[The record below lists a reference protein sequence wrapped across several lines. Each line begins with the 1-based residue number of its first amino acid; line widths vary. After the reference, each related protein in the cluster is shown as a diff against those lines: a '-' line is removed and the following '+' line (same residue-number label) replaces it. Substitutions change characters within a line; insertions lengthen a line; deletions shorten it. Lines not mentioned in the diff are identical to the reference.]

1 MRKILILAALLILF
15 SCSNQDSSKGKIGIS
30 SAEISGTIVNDLF
43 GGVGFH
49 VFDHV
54 HNGPKWHYE
63 QVFAKRWREL
73 NPSFVRLNDDP
84 AWDFRKID
92 SISKYLEVMKD
103 TKTEMYFTS
112 WNTEEIKKYKNEK
125 DYVKHEVDN
134 LEYLKKNK
142 GFENIRYY
150 CMANELSLD
159 KWASMVNDLDYFK
172 KVQGLFHDEFKAR
185 NLDISLLSTDSSPI
199 EYWHTIQWASENM
212 DDITGIYGGHHYI
225 NNYDLFDNSFYKFFH
240 DKMKW
245 GAGLAKSKNKRFIV
259 GEFGAKQN
267 SNIIDSVMHDACMY
281 NNMPLEN
288 YLGIQVA
295 EAVLAMINGGIYAC
309 GYWTF
314 SDFPSGYNSH
324 YINKWGLFRWE
335 VDNYTTKPSY
345 YCIGLLTRF
354 FRGPS
359 EAYEVIS
366 SDSLLRIAATKN
378 LETGSISIAVINRN
392 DDAKELSLKM
402 NITESGK
409 AFRRYLYDPA
419 DVPFNYF
426 GDMQSYTSKI
436 SLKKGILS
444 DIVPSQ
450 SLVVYTTAYDDD
462 PPASVSG
469 LNWEIRKIDDRDRAV
484 LDWEPNRENDFCYYR
499 IYRSEKPDVEISPRK
514 QIASTISNQY
524 IDKSVHNMP
533 KYYYRVIAVDQS
545 GNSSK

>member
-1 MRKILILAALLILF
+1 MKKILILTALSVLI
-15 SCSNQDSSKGKIGIS
+15 SCSSPNSPKEKTGIS
-30 SAEISGTIVNDLF
+30 SAEITGNIVNDRF

-84 AWDFRKID
+84 AWDLRKID
-92 SISKYLEVMKD
+92 SISKYLEVMKE
-103 TKTEMYFTS
+103 TNTEIYFTS
-112 WNTEEIKKYKNEK
+112 WNTEEIKKYRNEK

-134 LEYLKKNK
+134 LEYLKWKK

-159 KWASMVNDLDYFK
+159 KWASMINDLEYFK
-172 KVQGLFHDEFKAR
+172 KIQGLFHDEFKAR
-185 NLDISLLSTDSSPI
+185 GLDISLLATHSSPI

-225 NNYDLFDNSFYKFFH
+225 NNYDLFDNSFYRFFL

-245 GAGLAKSKNKRFIV
+245 GADLARSKNKRFIV

-267 SNIIDSVMHDACMY
+267 SNIIDSVLHDACMY
-281 NNMPLEN
+281 NNTPLEN

-295 EAVLAMINGGIYAC
+295 EAVIAMINGGIYAC

-314 SDFPSGYNSH
+314 SDFPSKYNNH

-345 YCIGLLTRF
+345 YCIGLLTKF

-359 EAYEVIS
+359 EAYEIIS
-366 SDSLLRIAATKN
+366 SDSLMRIAAIKN
-378 LETGSISIAVINRN
+378 LETGSLSIAVINRN
-392 DDAKELSLKM
+392 DDTRELSLKM
-402 NITESGK
+402 KVPEKGK
-409 AFRRYLYDPA
+409 AFRKYIYDPEN
-419 DVPFNYF
+419 VPFNYF
-426 GDMQSYTSKI
+426 GDLQTYTRKI
-436 SLKKGILS
+436 SLKNETLS
-444 DIVPSQ
+444 DTIPSQ

-462 PPASVSG
+462 PPASITGMNSQS
-469 LNWEIRKIDDRDRAV
+469 RKIDDRERTLLTWD
-484 LDWEPNRENDFCYYR
+484 PNSEKDLCYYR
-499 IYRSEKPDVEISPRK
+499 VYRSEKPDIEISPRR

-524 IDKSVHNMP
+524 TDISVHNMP
-533 KYYYRVIAVDQS
+533 KYYYRIIAVDQS